1 MSTIRSLARCW
12 FCFVCM
18 LICACQNNQPQAP
31 TGGTGKSEQA
41 AGVQASESTGGEAS
55 REGGAPA
62 TKFAGDEPNYV
73 DSGTAKAPGMP
84 PPRAEPTSDPN
95 RTKAESPPADADVEP
110 PPSTEKPDFDE
121 EQFTTPLPKIDDA
134 WQRLHPTQELWI
146 DVDKKQ
152 VIVGGWICLRAGL
165 LEMFACPRNTK
176 EHESVVAVRARPEL
190 VHAALLALDI
200 EPGRPARF
208 DPEYAPAEGPKIEI
222 MVRFIRDGQIE
233 EVRSQEMVRYLRDKK
248 ILDYPW
254 VFAGSQFV
262 EDPENKRRFYAA
274 NLGSFVC
281 VSNFPDA
288 TFDIPTRSSEEFSFL
303 MFEANTE
310 KIPPLGTRV
319 LLLFSRGAD
328 E

>member
-1 MSTIRSLARCW
+1 MVTTRSLVRCW
-12 FCFVCM
+12 LCFLFM
-18 LICACQNNQPQAP
+18 LVCACQNNQQAMP
-31 TGGTGKSEQA
+31 NGGTAKSDQPAQA
-41 AGVQASESTGGEAS
+41 RTSESGGEAP
-55 REGGAPA
+55 REGGDPATTFADDETNHVDPGMAEVPEKPQPQAEQASGLQGTEANPAPA
-62 TKFAGDEPNYV
+62 K
-73 DSGTAKAPGMP
+73 
-84 PPRAEPTSDPN
+84 SDV
-95 RTKAESPPADADVEP
+95 ESPPPAE
-110 PPSTEKPDFDE
+110 EPDFDE
-121 EQFTTPLPKIDDA
+121 EQFTTPLPKIEDA
-134 WQRLHPTQELWI
+134 WQRLHPSQELWI
-146 DVDKKQ
+146 DVEKKS

-262 EDPENKRRFYAA
+262 EDPENQRRFYAA
-274 NLGSFVC
+274 NGGSFVC

-288 TFDIPTRSSEEFSFL
+288 SFDIPTRSSQELSSL

-319 LLLFSRGAD
+319 LLLLSRAA
-328 E
+328 EE